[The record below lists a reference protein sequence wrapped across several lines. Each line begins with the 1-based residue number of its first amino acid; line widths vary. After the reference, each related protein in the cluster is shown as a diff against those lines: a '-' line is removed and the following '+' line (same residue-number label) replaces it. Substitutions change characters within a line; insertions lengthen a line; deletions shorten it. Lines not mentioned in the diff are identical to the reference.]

1 MKHQFKEGDI
11 CKIHGIEVTGFDPN
25 PFGQSEIMYECPA
38 CVYEKKIEHY
48 KKASP
53 TSKYLPVMEKKLK
66 EILSKK

>member
-1 MKHQFKEGDI
+1 MNKYKENDI
-11 CKIHGIEVTGFDPN
+11 CEKHKVQVTGFDPN
-25 PFGQSEIMYECPA
+25 PFGQSAIMYECPA

-66 EILSKK
+66 EILSGK